1 VLKYL
6 RYLLYL
12 TETWRPSK
20 LKYKISLL
28 LSLNNLNIYKCDTRI
43 EVVTSDVNSAIA
55 LMESILNVD
64 YRNEYAIKLNESLL
78 RPNVSYLNRWY
89 SSNGVS
95 VNNDLFLTWLVC
107 VQRVHKLYI
116 LGMNSPLTSRAR
128 LNSIKIEPLI
138 KESIVIINSVLA
150 RH

>member
-12 TETWRPSK
+12 TETWRPAK

-43 EVVTSDVNSAIA
+43 EVVTSDIVAAIT
-55 LMESILNVD
+55 LMDSILNVD
-64 YRNEYAIKLNESLL
+64 YCNEYAVKLNESLL

-95 VNNDLFLTWLVC
+95 VNNDLFITWLVC
-107 VQRVHKLYI
+107 VQRVHKLYV

-128 LNSIKIEPLI
+128 LNSTKIEPLI
-138 KESIVIINSVLA
+138 NESVMIINSVLA
-150 RH
+150 HH